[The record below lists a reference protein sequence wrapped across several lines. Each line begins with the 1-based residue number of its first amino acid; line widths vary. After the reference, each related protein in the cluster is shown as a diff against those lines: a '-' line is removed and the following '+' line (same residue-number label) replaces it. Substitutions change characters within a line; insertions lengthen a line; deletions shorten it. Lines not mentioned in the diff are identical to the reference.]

1 MELVYLWVDNY
12 KNIRNQGFNFSPRFE
27 CEFKAEYDED
37 KKLKNDCELK
47 ITPKEHIE
55 NFFGKDINVTAIV
68 GENGSGKSTI
78 FECLIK
84 LYNVGYLI
92 NNDYSF
98 FIFYEKEEFFIMNN
112 LYRHTTNKEIEFII
126 KSGHKINQPTEEK
139 SKKQIY
145 EYKLGI
151 GDKNYLNL
159 SSEIFYKK
167 YLNVSQEFKEH
178 FYFNKFSFFMNID
191 NINSKLFTHNK
202 PIHYE
207 DESLLKIQDK
217 INNKEILL
225 YKILNISIYLY
236 IRKEERYLINNEY
249 NEKIKKLYNKISK
262 SEITCFNNFQ
272 DVLKIY
278 KEFMEEKYY
287 TYFLEKNKIE
297 NFFSFFE
304 FVGNEKKLIVKVENF
319 EEYQNVFLKNEIS
332 NFLNNLKLIELDMH
346 QENNKFYNYSN
357 FSDGEKHYFGSLVN
371 FYNDNL
377 ENKFQDK
384 IILIDELELYLH
396 PNWQKTFFNLILGNL
411 EKNKLKVNLLM
422 TTHSPFILSDLPKE
436 NVIFLNKFDEKDKEE
451 LKIKYPKLNLNGL
464 ENGNC
469 INVSKYI
476 ELKTFGANIHT
487 LLSDGFFMSDGLMGE
502 FAKSKISEIKKFYEL
517 IQNLQNKGKIKN
529 KNLWKKSYER
539 RKTRF
544 ENIQKII
551 GEPFLQT
558 IIKNY
563 LDDLYLTFSDDK
575 TLIDKELAELE
586 KRKKQLE
593 SLKNAKN

>member
-12 KNIRNQGFNFSPRFE
+12 KNIKNQGFNFSPRFE

-68 GENGSGKSTI
+68 GENGSGKSSVISSIMQIIYSINKNQKIYILVFSNNSEISYQSNKKINTTI
-78 FECLIK
+78 TESSDNLEKMFYSILFDFSLGNGDIYNQQKDNYKKNYSIEPSRNYYTGSMGHISKIENQSYNANMYANAIYFYKHVNKKVIEDLKLPNFYKLKYKTKTQINKRDETLRNINTVRKSNFSFEK
-84 LYNVGYLI
+84 LQSQI
-92 NNDYSF
+92 EKISFESF
-98 FIFYEKEEFFIMNN
+98 F
-112 LYRHTTNKEIEFII
+112 
-126 KSGHKINQPTEEK
+126 
-139 SKKQIY
+139 
-145 EYKLGI
+145 
-151 GDKNYLNL
+151 
-159 SSEIFYKK
+159 
-167 YLNVSQEFKEH
+167 
-178 FYFNKFSFFMNID
+178 
-191 NINSKLFTHNK
+191 
-202 PIHYE
+202 
-207 DESLLKIQDK
+207 
-217 INNKEILL
+217 
-225 YKILNISIYLY
+225 
-236 IRKEERYLINNEY
+236 NEY
-249 NEKIKKLYNKISK
+249 NDIQNEILILFKLEFTNDKGLDFSSLSKGQQQIISYLGILTK
-262 SEITCFNNFQ
+262 
-272 DVLKIY
+272 LK
-278 KEFMEEKYY
+278 ER
-287 TYFLEKNKIE
+287 
-297 NFFSFFE
+297 
-304 FVGNEKKLIVKVENF
+304 FVEKKSINLFFDEVE
-319 EEYQNVFLKNEIS
+319 S
-332 NFLNNLKLIELDMH
+332 A
-346 QENNKFYNYSN
+346 
-357 FSDGEKHYFGSLVN
+357 
-371 FYNDNL
+371 
-377 ENKFQDK
+377 
-384 IILIDELELYLH
+384 LH
-396 PNWQKTFFNLILGNL
+396 PNWQKKFMYIIIKFIQKSDFFQKNVKINLIFA
-411 EKNKLKVNLLM
+411 
-422 TTHSPFILSDLPKE
+422 THSPFILSDLPKE

-469 INVSKYI
+469 INVTEHI

-563 LDDLYLTFSDDK
+563 LDDLHIILSDDK

-586 KRKKQLE
+586 KRKKHLE